1 MLMRIDLLDKLSK
14 KKVFTVEEAEEI
26 SHINRDVLKV
36 ILSRLEK
43 KGWIE
48 RIEKGKYMV
57 IPLGA
62 EKGKYT
68 LHEFVIGSYL
78 VDPCIIS
85 YWSALNYYG
94 FTEQIPRTVFIQTAS
109 RKKHQELTIFG
120 VPYKIIRMKKEKIFG
135 VDKEWFEDMQID
147 LTNREKT
154 IIDCL
159 DKPQHAG
166 GIIEVAKALKTEEYD
181 KKRLVKYAKKID
193 NTGVIRRLGYI
204 CDFLNISINL
214 PKIKTRNYLKLDPIL
229 PKANKL
235 DSKWH
240 LIINE
245 ELGDLE

>member
-1 MLMRIDLLDKLSK
+1 MRINLLDGLSK
-14 KKVFTVEEAEEI
+14 KKAFTIEDAEQLRYTNK
-26 SHINRDVLKV
+26 SVLKV

-48 RIEKGKYMV
+48 RIEKGKYIV

-68 LHEFVIGSYL
+68 LHEFVLGSYL

-94 FTEQIPRTVFIQTAS
+94 FTEQIPRTVFIQTTS
-109 RKKHQELTIFG
+109 RKKHQKVTIFG
-120 VPYKIIRMKKEKIFG
+120 IPYKIIRIKEEKIFG
-135 VDKEWFEDMQID
+135 IKKEWFEETQIS

-159 DKPQHAG
+159 DKPQYAG
-166 GIIEVAKALKTEEYD
+166 GIIEVAKALRTEEFD
-181 KKRLVKYAKKID
+181 KKMLVKYAKKIN

-204 CDFLNISINL
+204 CDFLKIPIHL
-214 PKIKTRNYLKLDPIL
+214 PEIKTRNYLKLDPIL
-229 PKANKL
+229 PESNELNA
-235 DSKWH
+235 KWN

>member
-1 MLMRIDLLDKLSK
+1 MRINLLDELSK
-14 KKVFTVEEAEEI
+14 NKAFTMDDAEQI
-26 SHINRDVLKV
+26 SHSNKNVLKV

-48 RIEKGKYMV
+48 RIEKGKYIV

-68 LHEFVIGSYL
+68 LHEFVLGSYL
-78 VDPCIIS
+78 IDPCIIS

-94 FTEQIPRTVFIQTAS
+94 FTEQITRTVFIQTTS
-109 RKKHQELTIFG
+109 RKKHQEVTIFG
-120 VPYKIIRMKKEKIFG
+120 IPYKIIRIKEEKIFG
-135 VDKEWFEDMQID
+135 IKNEWFEETKIS

-159 DKPQHAG
+159 DKPQYAG
-166 GIIEVAKALKTEEYD
+166 GIIEVAKALRTEEYD
-181 KKRLVKYAKKID
+181 KKTLVKYAKKIN

-204 CDFLNISINL
+204 CDLLKIPIHL
-214 PKIKTRNYLKLDPIL
+214 PEIKTRNYLKLDPVL
-229 PKANKL
+229 PKSNKL
-235 DSKWH
+235 NAKWN
-240 LIINE
+240 LILNE

>member
-1 MLMRIDLLDKLSK
+1 MRINLLDELSK
-14 KKVFTVEEAEEI
+14 KKAFTVEDAKQI
-26 SHINRDVLKV
+26 SHTNKGVLKV

-43 KGWIE
+43 NGWIE
-48 RIEKGKYMV
+48 RIEKGKYII

-68 LHEFVIGSYL
+68 LNEFVLGSYL

-94 FTEQIPRTVFIQTAS
+94 FTEQIPRTVFIQTTS
-109 RKKHQELTIFG
+109 RKKHQEVTIFG

-135 VDKEWFEDMQID
+135 VEKAWFENTQIS

-159 DKPQHAG
+159 DKSQYAG
-166 GIIEVAKALKTEEYD
+166 GIIEVAKALRTEEYD
-181 KKRLVKYAKKID
+181 KNILIKYAKRIH
-193 NTGVIRRLGYI
+193 NSGVIRRLGYI
-204 CDFLNISINL
+204 CEFLQISINL

-229 PKANKL
+229 PETNKL

>member
-1 MLMRIDLLDKLSK
+1 MRINLLDELSK
-14 KKVFTVEEAEEI
+14 KKAFTIDDAERI
-26 SHINRDVLKV
+26 SQASKEVLKV

-48 RIEKGKYMV
+48 RIEKGKYIV

-68 LHEFVIGSYL
+68 LHEFVLGSYL
-78 VDPCIIS
+78 IDPCIIS

-94 FTEQIPRTVFIQTAS
+94 FTEQITRTVFIQTTS
-109 RKKHQELTIFG
+109 RKKNQEVTIFG
-120 VPYKIIRMKKEKIFG
+120 VPYKIIRMKEEKIFG
-135 VDKEWFEDMQID
+135 IEKVWFEDKQIN
-147 LTNREKT
+147 LTSREKT

-166 GIIEVAKALKTEEYD
+166 GIIEVVKGLRTEEYD
-181 KKRLVKYAKKID
+181 KNILVNYAKRIH
-193 NTGVIRRLGYI
+193 NSGVIRRLGYI
-204 CDFLNISINL
+204 CEFLQIPIVL

-229 PKANKL
+229 PGTNKL
-235 DSKWH
+235 NAKWH

>member
-1 MLMRIDLLDKLSK
+1 MLDELSR
-14 KKVFTVEEAEEI
+14 KKVFTIEDAEHI
-26 SHINRDVLKV
+26 SHTSKGVLKV

-43 KGWIE
+43 KGWVE

-62 EKGKYT
+62 KKGKYT
-68 LHEFVIGSYL
+68 LNEFVLGSYL

-85 YWSALNYYG
+85 YWTALNYYG
-94 FTEQIPRTVFIQTAS
+94 FTEQIPRTVFIQTTS
-109 RKKHQELTIFG
+109 RKKHQEVTIFG
-120 VPYKIIRMKKEKIFG
+120 VPYKIIRMKEEKIFG
-135 VDKEWFEDMQID
+135 VKKAWFEETQVH
-147 LTNREKT
+147 LTDREKT

-166 GIIEVAKALKTEEYD
+166 GIIEVAKALRSEEYD
-181 KKRLVKYAKKID
+181 KKILVKYAKKIN

-204 CDFLNISINL
+204 CEFLQIPIHL
-214 PKIKTRNYLKLDPIL
+214 PEIKTRNYLKLDPIL
-229 PKANKL
+229 SEANEL
-235 DSKWH
+235 NAKWN